1 MSWFHFICEAEE
13 LLPILNEQEVR
24 SRIVGF
30 EFTGINKRSTYLAN
44 LADAL
49 INGEVSTIYFGIE
62 PDRGD
67 KEFRMVNGRYAG
79 ICHMLIPE
87 MVNGKVLPGS
97 ISYDDKALEYDF
109 PPAEEVY
116 KLLRK
121 KLKKICPLTVS
132 GKQVESGGFP
142 RVSERIWN
150 LILDAGGIDGLAGS
164 RYYAE

>member
-30 EFTGINKRSTYLAN
+30 GFLGKNKRSTQLED

-49 INGEVSTIYFGIE
+49 LNGEVSTIYFGIE

-79 ICHMLIPE
+79 ICHMLIPSITGQS
-87 MVNGKVLPGS
+87 VFPGS

-109 PPAEEVY
+109 PPAEEVF

-121 KLKKICPLTVS
+121 KLKRVCPRTLS
-132 GKQVESGGFP
+132 GHQTFSGGLP
-142 RVSERIWN
+142 RASEKVWKAISEC
-150 LILDAGGIDGLAGS
+150 GGVDGPFKS
-164 RYYAE
+164 RYFAE